1 LRHDLYWRIV
11 IPILWLA
18 WVTYWVVSAR
28 NVKPDQWRE
37 GGGAQLGYRIPMILA
52 AVLLVFPRLLPSVL
66 REQVLPAATWASA
79 VGALLVATGLGFSVW
94 ARVHLG
100 RNWSAHVVVK
110 EGHSLIRTGPYRR
123 VRHPIYTGILL
134 AFLGMAVAIGEV
146 RAILAFVLALASF
159 GYKARA
165 EEAPRMRAV
174 FPEYEDYRR
183 ESAALVPGVY

>member
-1 LRHDLYWRIV
+1 MRPDPFGRIV
-11 IPILWLA
+11 IPILWLT
-18 WVTYWVVSAR
+18 WLVYWVVSSR

-37 GGGAQLGYRIPMILA
+37 SGRAQLLYRIPMILA
-52 AVLLVFPRLLPSVL
+52 AVLLAFPRWLPSVL
-66 REQVLPAATWASA
+66 WARVLPAATWASA
-79 VGALLVATGLGFSVW
+79 VGALLVAAGLGFSVW

-165 EEAPRMRAV
+165 EEARMRAV
-174 FPEYEDYRR
+174 FPEYEAYCR

>member
-1 LRHDLYWRIV
+1 
-11 IPILWLA
+11 
-18 WVTYWVVSAR
+18 
-28 NVKPDQWRE
+28 
-37 GGGAQLGYRIPMILA
+37 MILA
-52 AVLLVFPRLLPSVL
+52 AMLLAFSRWLPSVL
-66 REQVLPAATWASA
+66 WVQVLPAATWASA
-79 VGALLVATGLGFSVW
+79 LGALLVGAGLGFSVW

-134 AFLGMAVAIGEV
+134 AFLGMAVAIGQV

-159 GYKARA
+159 GYKARS
-165 EEAPRMRAV
+165 EEARMRAV
-174 FPEYEDYRR
+174 FPEYEAYRR